1 MCKGA
6 LSRRVTRPLRKMCR
20 NIHLQCCQKYQ
31 GTIKFS
37 LRISSITTLKK
48 SYFADIREVV
58 TKEYKIFARFVI
70 DDNFLTK
77 VQDTLW
83 YNIKCNMRGLD
94 TVKDDDSNEVPDNKP
109 KNSPLKENKNNV
121 MTKVCFSKAENNIFI
136 AG

>member
-6 LSRRVTRPLRKMCR
+6 LSRRVTRPLQKMFR

-48 SYFADIREVV
+48 RYFADIREVV
-58 TKEYKIFARFVI
+58 TKEYKIFAQFVI
-70 DDNFLTK
+70 DDNFLIK

-94 TVKDDDSNEVPDNKP
+94 TVKDDGSNEVPDSKP
-109 KNSPLKENKNNV
+109 KKSPLKENKNNV
-121 MTKVCFSKAENNIFI
+121 MAKVCFSKTENNIFI